1 MNDLQTQ
8 VEALPPAMST
18 AMPTSRRPSALRTSG
33 ASLPAMILGAIVAS
47 VLPALVGVFGL
58 TMFDPVGFAVRSA
71 LPFVCG
77 ALVYAGLTVRHWPR
91 RSAEPG
97 DHRYIP

>member
-1 MNDLQTQ
+1 MNELQTQ

-33 ASLPAMILGAIVAS
+33 TSLPTIILGAIVAS

-58 TMFDPVGFAVRSA
+58 SMFDPVGFAVRSA

-77 ALVYAGLTVRHWPR
+77 ALVYAGLAVSGLGGR
-91 RSAEPG
+91 RNPG
-97 DHRYIP
+97 